1 MVTKKRIYII
11 FGIWVYVVKCVR
23 RCWGWFWAGMI
34 ELTPGAKLVSFL
46 PWIVLGMTR
55 HVVQV
60 VHPQAQ
66 PKVYRPLT
74 SGPAVTCFPTAV
86 CSRTL
91 YTVCKLLKK

>member
-23 RCWGWFWAGMI
+23 WCWGGFWAGMI
-34 ELTPGAKLVSFL
+34 ELTPAAKLVSFL

-60 VHPQAQ
+60 VHPQGQ